1 MSTDT
6 CPICVERYDY
16 ATRSKITCTACM
28 FECCKTCFKRY
39 ITDMDSAHLLRCM
52 NCGVEFSR
60 TSLYEAMG
68 PTFMS
73 TTYRDIRQNILFEI
87 EKGFFTATQDSIQ
100 RVLKINK
107 LRDEIPKV
115 DIQIQ
120 REKAKHMKN
129 ILQFR
134 MMEDKLSIKETLD
147 TYGIMLNKLDYFDEL
162 RSEEISKLK
171 KEINRL
177 NTTDGST
184 ITSTYVITCPH
195 KDCSGMLS
203 LENTTR
209 NGHYQCL
216 VCSSVVCSQCK
227 IEIPNPRTHEC
238 DPNVLESL
246 KFIENTTKPCPSCK
260 APIHKIIGCNQM
272 FCTFCKTSFDWRT
285 LRINNGAVH
294 NPHHAQWLRDN
305 HGRSREPTDQQC
317 GRELDIE
324 NVALKCSSHM
334 MIELSMAGI
343 KDKTAIS
350 DYVFEAIRMAVHHQ
364 YITITD
370 LSRERYT
377 HSTNEDLRMRL
388 LTNEITE
395 KVFKRNIQRIDKAN
409 ARRAEMLDIV
419 ITYRDALTDIVWDY
433 YINAETKKAD
443 DWMEMYKQI
452 KTLVNYINQ
461 CFQKVANVYGS
472 RTYNNILESVK

>member
-6 CPICVERYDY
+6 CTICVERYDY

-39 ITDMDSAHLLRCM
+39 ITDKESAHLLRCM
-52 NCGVEFSR
+52 SCGVEFNR

-100 RVLKINK
+100 RVLRINK

-115 DIQIQ
+115 DIMIQ
-120 REKAKHMKN
+120 KKKTKHMKKMM
-129 ILQFR
+129 QFR
-134 MMEDKLSIKETLD
+134 MSEDKMSVRDALD
-147 TYGIMLNKLDYFDEL
+147 MYGIMLNQLDHFDEM
-162 RSEEISKLK
+162 RSDEVSRLQR
-171 KEINRL
+171 EINRL
-177 NTTDGST
+177 NTTDSST
-184 ITSTYVITCPH
+184 ITNTYILTCPH
-195 KDCSGMLS
+195 KDCAGILS
-203 LENTTR
+203 IENTTK

-216 VCSSVVCSQCK
+216 VCNSVVCSQCK
-227 IEIPNPRTHEC
+227 IEISNPKTHKC
-238 DPNVLESL
+238 DPNILETL

-272 FCTFCKTSFDWRT
+272 FCTYCKTSFDWRT

-294 NPHHAQWLRDN
+294 NPHHAQWMRETY
-305 HGRSREPTDQQC
+305 GRSREPTDQQC
-317 GRELDIE
+317 GRELDID
-324 NVALKCSSHM
+324 NVALKCAAEMSLQFNLAHM
-334 MIELSMAGI
+334 KNG
-343 KDKTAIS
+343 S
-350 DYVFEAIRMAVHHQ
+350 DMTDYIFEAIRMAVHHQ

-370 LSRERYT
+370 LSRERYS
-377 HSTNEDLRMRL
+377 HNTNEELRMKL
-388 LTNEITE
+388 LTNDITE

-409 ARRAEMLDIV
+409 SRRAEMLDIV

-433 YINAETKKAD
+433 YINADAKKAEE
-443 DWMEMYKQI
+443 WVEMYKQV
-452 KTLVNYINQ
+452 KNLVNYINQ
-461 CFQKVANVYGS
+461 CFQKVADVYGS
-472 RTYNNILESVK
+472 RTYNNILESVR

>member
-6 CPICVERYDY
+6 CTICVERYDY

-39 ITDMDSAHLLRCM
+39 ITDKESAHLLRCM
-52 NCGVEFSR
+52 SCGVEFSR

-100 RVLKINK
+100 RVLRINK

-115 DIQIQ
+115 DITIQ
-120 REKAKHMKN
+120 KKKTKHMKKMM
-129 ILQFR
+129 QFR
-134 MMEDKLSIKETLD
+134 MSDEKMTVKDALD
-147 TYGIMLNKLDYFDEL
+147 TYGIMLNQLDHFDEMK
-162 RSEEISKLK
+162 SEEVSRLQR
-171 KEINRL
+171 EINRL
-177 NTTDGST
+177 NTTDSST
-184 ITSTYVITCPH
+184 ITNTYVLTCPH
-195 KDCSGMLS
+195 NDCAGILS
-203 LENTTR
+203 LENTTK

-216 VCSSVVCSQCK
+216 VCDSVVCSQCK
-227 IEIPNPRTHEC
+227 IEIPNPKTHKC
-238 DPNVLESL
+238 DPDILETL

-272 FCTFCKTSFDWRT
+272 FCTYCKTSFDWRT

-294 NPHHAQWLRDN
+294 NPHHAQWMRETY
-305 HGRSREPTDQQC
+305 GRSREPTDQQC
-317 GRELDIE
+317 GRELDID
-324 NVALKCSSHM
+324 NVALKCAAEMSLQFNLAHM
-334 MIELSMAGI
+334 KEG
-343 KDKTAIS
+343 S
-350 DYVFEAIRMAVHHQ
+350 DMTDYIFEAIRMAVHHQ

-370 LSRERYT
+370 LSRERYS
-377 HSTNEDLRMRL
+377 HNTNEELRMKL
-388 LTNEITE
+388 LTNDITE

-409 ARRAEMLDIV
+409 SRRAEMLDIV

-433 YINAETKKAD
+433 YINADTKKAEE
-443 DWMEMYKQI
+443 WVEMYKQI
-452 KTLVNYINQ
+452 KNLVNYINQ
-461 CFQKVANVYGS
+461 CFQKVADVYGS
-472 RTYNNILESVK
+472 RTYNNILESVR